1 MKWYDVHPSLYL
13 SICLSRCCR
22 FAAVGPAGRWYRLF
36 AAAAAGECGQC
47 HTVSIRSSW
56 TQTCFCWSNIV
67 CVCVWVQCGISC
79 HKKCLSSLQ
88 LKCGNPRNFL
98 RSTASGDNEAP
109 RSLLCTIAQCIGEI
123 NDRGLSVKV
132 GQLMLTYYNM
142 LNVASAIRFQWR
154 MDFIAYPHKR
164 RQSLKTK
171 PRIKREIGYIFAKY
185 TCVEMASP
193 KTQTYQNK
201 TKNLCTICFV
211 FDLDGECKFAETK
224 HYSN

>member
-1 MKWYDVHPSLYL
+1 MPAQYVEQGLWNGTVSIHLFICPSV
-13 SICLSRCCR
+13 C
-22 FAAVGPAGRWYRLF
+22 P
-36 AAAAAGECGQC
+36 AAAGLLLWTRQAGDIDCLLLQRQANAGSATLSAYVVAE
-47 HTVSIRSSW
+47 HRLVSVEVIS
-56 TQTCFCWSNIV
+56 

-132 GQLMLTYYNM
+132 SQLMLTYYNM

-164 RQSLKTK
+164 RQSLKTE
-171 PRIKREIGYIFAKY
+171 PRIKREIGYI
-185 TCVEMASP
+185 
-193 KTQTYQNK
+193 
-201 TKNLCTICFV
+201 LCKVYMC
-211 FDLDGECKFAETK
+211 GNGK
-224 HYSN
+224 S